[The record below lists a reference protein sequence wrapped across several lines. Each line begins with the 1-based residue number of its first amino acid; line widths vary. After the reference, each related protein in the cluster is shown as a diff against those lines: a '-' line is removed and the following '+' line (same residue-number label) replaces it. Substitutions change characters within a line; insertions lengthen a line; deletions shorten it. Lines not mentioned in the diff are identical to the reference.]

1 MNRTLFEIVE
11 KIAVARY
18 DGQWVMLCY
27 GGAYEVLF
35 GRVPGEGLDQRWAH
49 HARVLS
55 ASVLPMPEDTET
67 VNDALRNAI
76 RGEMLEQW

>member
-49 HARVLS
+49 HARELA
-55 ASVLPMPEDTET
+55 ASVLPCSDTET
-67 VNDALRNAI
+67 ANDALRNAI
-76 RGEMLEQW
+76 RAEMLEQW